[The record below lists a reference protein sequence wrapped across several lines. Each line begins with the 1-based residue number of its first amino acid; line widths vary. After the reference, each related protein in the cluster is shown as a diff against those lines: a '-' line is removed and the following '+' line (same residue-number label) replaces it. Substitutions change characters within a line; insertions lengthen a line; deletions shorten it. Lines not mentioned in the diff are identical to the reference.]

1 MGVTHVRI
9 FAGGKGC
16 VMKNLIVV
24 VALALGFA
32 VPAMAQEWQESDLVR
47 GRVGFMTIGKSLYD
61 GLSPA
66 DAEDIKAG
74 KDPNNFEIKRDR
86 KPFLWLLIEPRY
98 NGVECTIRE
107 IRVFD
112 KKFRTD
118 SGLGIGS
125 TLGDIRKE
133 YPGLMIDPF
142 RGGLVATVGALS
154 MYFHLESPVPISPA
168 RVLRA
173 LGREEGVGKT
183 TGVTEEV
190 TDDWRVVSI
199 TVR

>member
-1 MGVTHVRI
+1 
-9 FAGGKGC
+9 
-16 VMKNLIVV
+16 MKIMIAVV
-24 VALALGFA
+24 VALILGFA
-32 VPAMAQEWQESDLVR
+32 VPVAAQEWQEFDFVR

-61 GLSPA
+61 GLSPL
-66 DAEDIKAG
+66 DAESIKAG
-74 KDPNNFEIKRDR
+74 KDPNTFEIRRGEKL
-86 KPFLWLLIEPRY
+86 FLRLLIEPRY
-98 NGVECTIRE
+98 NGVECAIRE

-112 KKFRTD
+112 SKFRTD

-142 RGGLVATVGALS
+142 QGGIVATVGALS
-154 MYFHLESPVPISPA
+154 MYFHLEPPIPVSST
-168 RVLRA
+168 RA
-173 LGREEGVGKT
+173 LHTLGREESGGK
-183 TGVTEEV
+183 TGVTGEVTKV